1 MRERTVLCTFVSMDK
16 VDMVR
21 LLQQLLADSRERETA
36 AVKRAG
42 QAEAESAELRVQL
55 GELQAQLSHV
65 ISLLEKSNGTSE
77 KLADELRLYG
87 PKKCERVRSGENSP
101 EAVVRETS
109 SPGDE
114 SAAGTV
120 GETTQKPSRWSGAK
134 SRGNN
139 HARRKEYFCSEVQHH
154 EVWPEPVGETGGKS
168 AKVLRTRTV
177 VRYEYVPGKFIK
189 HVYTLNVCRVDG
201 KAVTPLAPWAPVFN
215 SNFDSSFIA
224 AILQLRYAYF
234 LPVERIARLF
244 NECGFDV
251 GKGTLDSLL
260 AKAYALIE
268 SMDGAMRRAIL
279 EDTYINMDES
289 FLTVLEQGARSTS
302 GIYSSKAYVW
312 CAQARH
318 LNLVHMFYDKG
329 SRGKEVFTD
338 YLPGSY
344 RGAVQT
350 DGLASYREIQ
360 GEGYPDAIHLTC
372 WQHCKREFL
381 DIKESADAG
390 RIVRKINKLY
400 QKDHRIGEGW
410 SPEKTVKY
418 RQEYAPPIF
427 KEIEDAIKEVLAK
440 PTTLP
445 KSALCKACNRVLN
458 QFEPL
463 CAYINGAEYDL
474 DNNAIERT
482 MRTIS
487 MSRRSSLFA
496 ASHEGAKRSALFY
509 SLACSCKLHNIN
521 TFEYFKDILD
531 ALAKLPDTKRNQQ
544 IIRELLP
551 DKWARK
557 ER

>member
-1 MRERTVLCTFVSMDK
+1 MLYYSGFSFSNIYHYFVLLFVYLSYICT
-16 VDMVR
+16 
-21 LLQQLLADSRERETA
+21 T
-36 AVKRAG
+36 
-42 QAEAESAELRVQL
+42 
-55 GELQAQLSHV
+55 
-65 ISLLEKSNGTSE
+65 
-77 KLADELRLYG
+77 
-87 PKKCERVRSGENSP
+87 
-101 EAVVRETS
+101 
-109 SPGDE
+109 
-114 SAAGTV
+114 
-120 GETTQKPSRWSGAK
+120 
-134 SRGNN
+134 
-139 HARRKEYFCSEVQHH
+139 
-154 EVWPEPVGETGGKS
+154 
-168 AKVLRTRTV
+168 
-177 VRYEYVPGKFIK
+177 
-189 HVYTLNVCRVDG
+189 
-201 KAVTPLAPWAPVFN
+201 
-215 SNFDSSFIA
+215 
-224 AILQLRYAYF
+224 
-234 LPVERIARLF
+234 
-244 NECGFDV
+244 
-251 GKGTLDSLL
+251 
-260 AKAYALIE
+260 
-268 SMDGAMRRAIL
+268 
-279 EDTYINMDES
+279 
-289 FLTVLEQGARSTS
+289 
-302 GIYSSKAYVW
+302 YVW

-338 YLPGSY
+338 YLPSSY

-458 QFEPL
+458 QFESL